1 MQLSRGVTTAKP
13 RPVPLTPPKSPRR
26 PLARTMSANGTPHGA
41 GDQNHPSNTPIRRPA
56 IVAVDLDATVW
67 EPELYQ
73 LWGGAPFRRC
83 AKTGRVEDRNGE
95 HLRLMGHAPVV
106 LEMLAAARLRAEL
119 GLSDDEDDE
128 VYDDDDPDALLLSDK
143 GWEATEVAYVSRTEH
158 GDWAEDALKTFT
170 FPLITSEEGLPT
182 SPRARRKAERRAARL
197 TGGGSRSP
205 IPHLHA
211 LASHHEIYP
220 GSKIAHFKRIRERT
234 GVEYSEML
242 FFDNES
248 WNVREVER
256 LGVVCVYCPQ
266 GLTRA
271 AWEEGVRKFAAA
283 AAAEGAPAPAPS
295 SGARR
300 KKK

>member
-1 MQLSRGVTTAKP
+1 MQLSRGVTTPKP
-13 RPVPLTPPKSPRR
+13 RPVPLTPPKSPRG
-26 PLARTMSANGTPHGA
+26 PLARTMSAHGTANGNETRIRASLTP
-41 GDQNHPSNTPIRRPA
+41 PRRPA
-56 IVAVDLDATVW
+56 ILAADLDHTLW
-67 EPELYQ
+67 TPELYQ

-128 VYDDDDPDALLLSDK
+128 VYDDDPDALLLSDK
-143 GWEATEVAYVSRTEH
+143 GWGSTALAYVSRTEH

-170 FPLITSEEGLPT
+170 FPLITSEDDLPT

-197 TGGGSRSP
+197 GGGSRSP

-234 GVEYSEML
+234 GIEYSEML

-283 AAAEGAPAPAPS
+283 AEGAAASAPS